1 MMEEERFWSADVS
14 ELVQGYVLR
23 EGIFYCLVCGA
34 PFPKGEVFPKGGH
47 FFDAET
53 MAALHLKEA
62 HGSMLDDL
70 LTLPAGTLGL
80 SPAQL
85 ELVRLLAQGKKDK
98 EIAAQQ
104 GVALSTVRNHRFK
117 LREKEKQ
124 ARLFLALMELLR
136 AGGQA
141 EEIPF
146 CSPHRTAAMV
156 DARYAVTR
164 EERDAILS
172 SCFDSQGALL
182 RFPTKE
188 KKKLVVLRAIAD
200 HFKPGRQYTEVEIN
214 RILGRIYEDYPYLR
228 RLLIEYGFL
237 ERTHS
242 GSSYWR
248 KE

>member
-1 MMEEERFWSADVS
+1 MDEERFWSAQVS
-14 ELVQGYVLR
+14 ELVRGYVLR
-23 EGIFYCLVCGA
+23 DGVYFCLICGA
-34 PFPKGEVFPKGGH
+34 AFPKGEVFPKDGH
-47 FFDAET
+47 FYDAET

-62 HGSMLDDL
+62 HGSMLKDL

-80 SPAQL
+80 SSAQL

-104 GVALSTVRNHRFK
+104 GVALSTVRNQRFK

-124 ARLFLALMELLR
+124 AKLFLALMELLR
-136 AGGQA
+136 SGGQT
-141 EEIPF
+141 EELPF
-146 CSPHRTAAMV
+146 FPPHRTAAMV
-156 DARYAVTR
+156 DARYAVTQ
-164 EERDAILS
+164 EERDAILA
-172 SCFDSQGALL
+172 SCFDPQGALV
-182 RFPTKE
+182 RFPTRE
-188 KKKLVVLRAIAD
+188 KKKLVVLRAIAG
-200 HFKPGRQYTEVEIN
+200 HFKPGRQYSEAEIS

-237 ERTHS
+237 ERTPS